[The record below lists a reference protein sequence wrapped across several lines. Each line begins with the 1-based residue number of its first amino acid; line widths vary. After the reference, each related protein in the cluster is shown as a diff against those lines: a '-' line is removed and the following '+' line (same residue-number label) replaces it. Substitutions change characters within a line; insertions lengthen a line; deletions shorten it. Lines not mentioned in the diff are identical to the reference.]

1 MALPLGLNRS
11 RSAIAFVVAE
21 ATPGVID
28 TSRTNSLPDKP
39 GTADAFGLV
48 SVPVIGQQGNY
59 SDTSE
64 SGPEL
69 IKSFDSQNL
78 IDELY
83 LYTAQID
90 LPESELKNPL
100 ILADNW
106 ILKNTSVLGDDELQ
120 VFERK
125 ELCLQE

>member
-1 MALPLGLNRS
+1 MLLKL
-11 RSAIAFVVAE
+11 AIE
-21 ATPGVID
+21 GI
-28 TSRTNSLPDKP
+28 TSIL
-39 GTADAFGLV
+39 
-48 SVPVIGQQGNY
+48 I
-59 SDTSE
+59 E

-90 LPESELKNPL
+90 FPESELKNPL
-100 ILADNW
+100 NLGDNW
-106 ILKNTSVLGDDELQ
+106 VLKKTSVLGDDELQ